1 MRINHVA
8 MNKRYRKNLPLL
20 YYIKMKICYGLC
32 FILTSE
38 IQWQRN
44 EAIRLIICLCI
55 SRYQEFFFSEIG
67 KGSFYLPSL
76 SRLWQS
82 VNKFYD
88 SVLEI
93 FRNEI

>member
-1 MRINHVA
+1 M
-8 MNKRYRKNLPLL
+8 
-20 YYIKMKICYGLC
+20 
-32 FILTSE
+32 E
-38 IQWQRN
+38 RN
-44 EAIRLIICLCI
+44 EALGLLFVFVFLGTR
-55 SRYQEFFFSEIG
+55 SFFSEIG

-82 VNKFYD
+82 VNKFYE